1 MLKPMALFIRF
12 ALLLASRQLYSGTM
26 FILLRPSRLKH
37 VHGMSYSVDTTV
49 REHACVYSMAR
60 NLYWNIQEAYGAG
73 PDLPQLHIKDM
84 KVETIVLG
92 SEMVGQR
99 NKQLSWIWGFSHMV
113 NDQGTWMEDCKVS
126 CKGSRSIYSH
136 MTYGSGK
143 GSLAPCK
150 AQFER
155 WVEEQDSIHNEAK
168 WIPAYFLSKS
178 ESWRKLMTY
187 SLQCSLKGHASYASY
202 QMHAWKDFPEVQLR
216 CFLP

>member
-92 SEMVGQR
+92 SEMVGQC

-136 MTYGSGK
+136 MTYGS
-143 GSLAPCK
+143 
-150 AQFER
+150 
-155 WVEEQDSIHNEAK
+155 
-168 WIPAYFLSKS
+168 
-178 ESWRKLMTY
+178 
-187 SLQCSLKGHASYASY
+187 
-202 QMHAWKDFPEVQLR
+202 
-216 CFLP
+216 